1 MSSQIPPDPYF
12 SGINYNPS
20 FFSTVVE
27 YLTEAIANSKYLR
40 LIGGI
45 LSGNLGIKR
54 TPAVELDVNGKAYV
68 NNSFGA
74 LPGNGTYGSNGTR
87 LILFPGTASEPP
99 FALGYNAD
107 TLWYGTRSTG
117 SHIFYTGTT
126 ERMRIN
132 DTGNI
137 ITSGNID
144 CGGGIAINGSPAFYS
159 IVAVHADNIANTYLN
174 LKFAGTAS
182 DWCYM
187 RQIGGDN
194 AYKLAFDFHDDDA
207 DARFCLRK
215 INSSAFDPDN
225 VKEVFTVDNGN
236 ITCTGNI
243 NMGSDNNFPEI
254 RLGSANG
261 NNIGI
266 ATAAG
271 SFSTSALVNDM
282 VIRSINRL
290 ILQSGSGKA
299 AIKIGTNNNIA
310 LGIDT
315 PTTYPITIGSSLFGT
330 ATTLPT
336 YASAGVGAYIGN
348 QTAGLTPDIVLGITN
363 STLFTSGF
371 YLYSDERIKKD
382 IQPLENSLD
391 LINKINPISFKY
403 IDYVQK
409 GTINNYGVIAQEI
422 EKIIPE
428 VVNSHKDYIP
438 NIYKNVDKYD
448 NDLLRLY
455 IKTDELS
462 VGDKIKIYDI
472 NNKYHYKKII
482 EITEDYI
489 VIDEPIENYEE
500 GTDVFIF
507 GKEVDEVKNVNY
519 EALFVINIKA
529 TQELHQRLRALEE
542 KINLIK

>member
-1 MSSQIPPDPYF
+1 MSNVDTPPKPYF
-12 SGINYNPS
+12 NGINFNPS

-27 YLTEAIANSKYLR
+27 YLTEAIANTKYLR

-45 LSGNLGIKR
+45 LSGNLGIKNT
-54 TPAVELDVNGKAYV
+54 TPEVELDVNGKV
-68 NNSFGA
+68 IINNGVGS
-74 LPGNGTYGSNGTR
+74 LPANGRLGSNGTR

-99 FALGYNAD
+99 YALGYNGN
-107 TLWYGTRSTG
+107 TLWYGAHSSGNHT
-117 SHIFYTGTT
+117 FYSGTN
-126 ERMRIN
+126 ERMRIKSDGNVGIGTN
-132 DTGNI
+132 DPQTKLDVRGKINIEIAGAVTGNPENGTYGGNGTRLI
-137 ITSGNID
+137 LYPGSAASLAYSLGISGGRLWYATPSD
-144 CGGGIAINGSPAFYS
+144 GTHAFY
-159 IVAVHADNIANTYLN
+159 
-174 LKFAGTAS
+174 AGTS
-182 DWCYM
+182 EKTKIDS
-187 RQIGGDN
+187 GG
-194 AYKLAFDFHDDDA
+194 
-207 DARFCLRK
+207 
-215 INSSAFDPDN
+215 
-225 VKEVFTVDNGN
+225 T
-236 ITCTGNI
+236 ITCTGSI
-243 NMGSDNNFPEI
+243 FMGTDNAAPEV
-254 RLGSANG
+254 RLGSVNG

-266 ATAAG
+266 ATTAAI
-271 SFSTSALVNDM
+271 FSSSALVNDM
-282 VIRSINRL
+282 VIRSKNRL
-290 ILQSGSGKA
+290 LLQSGTGAA

-310 LGIDT
+310 LGLDV

-455 IKTDELS
+455 IKADELS

-542 KINLIK
+542 IIKNLIK

>member
-1 MSSQIPPDPYF
+1 M
-12 SGINYNPS
+12 
-20 FFSTVVE
+20 
-27 YLTEAIANSKYLR
+27 
-40 LIGGI
+40 
-45 LSGNLGIKR
+45 
-54 TPAVELDVNGKAYV
+54 
-68 NNSFGA
+68 
-74 LPGNGTYGSNGTR
+74 GT
-87 LILFPGTASEPP
+87 
-99 FALGYNAD
+99 
-107 TLWYGTRSTG
+107 
-117 SHIFYTGTT
+117 
-126 ERMRIN
+126 
-132 DTGNI
+132 
-137 ITSGNID
+137 
-144 CGGGIAINGSPAFYS
+144 
-159 IVAVHADNIANTYLN
+159 
-174 LKFAGTAS
+174 
-182 DWCYM
+182 
-187 RQIGGDN
+187 
-194 AYKLAFDFHDDDA
+194 
-207 DARFCLRK
+207 
-215 INSSAFDPDN
+215 
-225 VKEVFTVDNGN
+225 
-236 ITCTGNI
+236 
-243 NMGSDNNFPEI
+243 DNNYPDI

-261 NNIGI
+261 NNVAI
-266 ATAAG
+266 ATAAS
-271 SFSTSALVNDM
+271 SFSTSALAGDM
-282 VIRSINRL
+282 VVRSLNRL
-290 ILQSGSGKA
+290 ILQSGGGKA
-299 AIKIGTNNNIA
+299 AIKIGTNNNRA

-315 PTTYPITIGSSLFGT
+315 ATTYPITIGSSLDGT
-330 ATTLPT
+330 ATSLPT
-336 YASAGVGAYIGN
+336 YAIAGVGAYIGN
-348 QTAGLTPDIVLGITN
+348 QTAGLTPNIVLGITN

-403 IDYVQK
+403 IDFVQK

-462 VGDKIKIYDI
+462 LGDNIKIYDI

-529 TQELHQRLRALEE
+529 TQELHQRLRALE
-542 KINLIK
+542 KIIKNLIN

>member
-1 MSSQIPPDPYF
+1 MSGVSYPPPNPYF
-12 SGINYNPS
+12 SGINFNSS

-27 YLTEAIANSKYLR
+27 YLTEAIANTKYLM
-40 LIGGI
+40 LNG
-45 LSGNLGIKR
+45 LNYMTGNLGIKR
-54 TPAVELDVNGKAYV
+54 TPAVELDVNGKAIIHNGLGGTPV
-68 NNSFGA
+68 NGI
-74 LPGNGTYGSNGTR
+74 YGGDGTR
-87 LILFPGTASEPP
+87 LILWPGAANDTAYAFGIAPT
-99 FALGYNAD
+99 
-107 TLWYGTRSTG
+107 TLWYGVPSG
-117 SHIFYTGTT
+117 AKHIFYTGID
-126 ERMRIN
+126 ERMRIKGDGNVGIGTN
-132 DTGNI
+132 DPQTKLDVRGKINAEIPGGVTGTPTNGTYGGDGTRLI
-137 ITSGNID
+137 LYPGSATTLAYQIGISGGRMWYAVPSGSTSH
-144 CGGGIAINGSPAFYS
+144 AFY
-159 IVAVHADNIANTYLN
+159 
-174 LKFAGTAS
+174 AGTAEIMKVDS
-182 DWCYM
+182 
-187 RQIGGDN
+187 GGS
-194 AYKLAFDFHDDDA
+194 
-207 DARFCLRK
+207 
-215 INSSAFDPDN
+215 IS
-225 VKEVFTVDNGN
+225 
-236 ITCTGNI
+236 CTGNI
-243 NMGSDNNFPEI
+243 YMGTDNNYPDI

-261 NNIGI
+261 NNISI
-266 ATAAG
+266 ATVAG

-282 VIRSINRL
+282 VIRSSNRL
-290 ILQSGSGKA
+290 LLQSGMGKA
-299 AIKIGTNNNIA
+299 SIKIGTNNNIA

-315 PTTYPITIGSSLFGT
+315 PTTYPITIGSSLDGT

-336 YASAGVGAYIGN
+336 YAIAGVGAYIGN
-348 QTAGLTPDIVLGITN
+348 QTAGLTPNIVLGITN
-363 STLFTSGF
+363 STVFTTGF

-382 IQPLENSLD
+382 IKPLENSLD

-462 VGDKIKIYDI
+462 VGDNIKIYDI

-482 EITEDYI
+482 EIAEDYI

-529 TQELHQRLRALEE
+529 TQELHQRLRALEDII
-542 KINLIK
+542 KNLIK